1 MMIILSVKINQI
13 GEDDSNSIVKK
24 KNELGNSDHRKKKEE
39 SQKIKS
45 GSEDNMSDNSV
56 QMKIVGGKI
65 K

>member
-24 KNELGNSDHRKKKEE
+24 KNELRNNDHRKKKEE
-39 SQKIKS
+39 NQKIKS
-45 GSEDNMSDNSV
+45 GSEDNMRDNSV
-56 QMKIVGGKI
+56 LMKIVGGKI

>member
-1 MMIILSVKINQI
+1 MMIILSVNINQI
-13 GEDDSNSIVKK
+13 GEDYSNSIVKK
-24 KNELGNSDHRKKKEE
+24 KYELRNSDHRKKKEE

-45 GSEDNMSDNSV
+45 GSEDNMRDNSV